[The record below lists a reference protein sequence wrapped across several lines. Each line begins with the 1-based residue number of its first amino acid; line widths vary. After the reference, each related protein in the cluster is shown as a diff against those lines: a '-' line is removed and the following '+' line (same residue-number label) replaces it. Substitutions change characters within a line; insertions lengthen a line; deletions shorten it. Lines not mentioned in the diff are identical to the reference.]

1 MRPKHVYLGLCAV
14 GTILPVAAFLP
25 FLPTHGLDAS
35 EFVGQLFATPVSG
48 FFGWDVIVS
57 SLVLWAFVFIE
68 GRRLQVPR
76 LWAPI
81 AANLLVGVSLGLP
94 LFLYLREVHREAAGG
109 GAMTSIS
116 LGRP

>member
-1 MRPKHVYLGLCAV
+1 MRPKHAYLALCTV
-14 GTILPVAAFLP
+14 GTILPLAAFLP
-25 FLPTHGLDAS
+25 FLRTHGLAPR
-35 EFVGQLFATPVSG
+35 EFVGQLFATPVSS

-68 GRRLQVPR
+68 GRRLRIPR

-94 LFLYLREVHREAAGG
+94 LFLYLREVHTEVARG
-109 GAMTSIS
+109 GAN
-116 LGRP
+116 GH

>member
-14 GTILPVAAFLP
+14 GTILPLAAFLP
-25 FLPTHGLDAS
+25 FLRTHGPDAR
-35 EFVGQLFATPVSG
+35 EFVGQLFATPVSS

-57 SLVLWAFVFIE
+57 SLALWVFVLIE

-94 LFLYLREVHREAAGG
+94 LFLYLREVHRGTPRG
-109 GAMTSIS
+109 V
-116 LGRP
+116 